1 MSVIRS
7 VLLMAAIAAIGFAF
21 AAPHRAAAGQTLQ
34 PLARLCLTDDPAPNA
49 TPPSPQAMHGQRD
62 RAPLARGASDPNKDS
77 GARRAIDAGARLGL
91 PGTAAPSDDGGG
103 VPVLTQRAAGDA
115 ASVPWGIAPGCGA
128 AAAPWCQL
136 PGIA

>member
-1 MSVIRS
+1 MSLIRS
-7 VLLMAAIAAIGFAF
+7 VLLMAVIAAAGVAF
-21 AAPHRAAAGQTLQ
+21 AAPEGAAAEQALQ
-34 PLARLCLTDDPAPNA
+34 SLARHCLPDGHAPNA

-62 RAPLARGASDPNKDS
+62 RAPLARGASDPNKDF

-103 VPVLTQRAAGDA
+103 VPVLTQRAVGDA
-115 ASVPWGIAPGCGA
+115 APPLGGIAPGCAA